1 MSEECRGEGYCF
13 ATYQETLPSEIF
25 LSVSFVYIKPIV
37 ADWYLGALHK
47 VKSPESSPAIHQVIT
62 GLGLWCAGAPD
73 PCVPASSAGGGGL
86 TPGLRARGRGR
97 NREKRQGLGTE
108 VPGTA
113 PWSPA
118 RSGWGPGHLH
128 PLEIVPHL

>member
-1 MSEECRGEGYCF
+1 MSEERQGEGYCF

-47 VKSPESSPAIHQVIT
+47 AKSPESTPAIHQVIT

-73 PCVPASSAGGGGL
+73 PCVPSSRRRPPPRAAGTGQGQKQGKEAGVGG
-86 TPGLRARGRGR
+86 
-97 NREKRQGLGTE
+97 
-108 VPGTA
+108 
-113 PWSPA
+113 
-118 RSGWGPGHLH
+118 
-128 PLEIVPHL
+128 